1 MTTDGTEATGTDASG
16 RAADAAA
23 TPAPR
28 PRKTAA
34 RARAKGRPRSKAAEA
49 KLWGERTAW
58 LLLGLCLLRLAI
70 NGLSLIPIH
79 FDEAQYWA
87 YGRELAFGHYS
98 KPPLVGWL
106 IELSTSIFGDTL
118 FGLRFFAPLAHLA
131 IGALIF
137 LTARRLFD
145 ARTGFWAA
153 LVYSAAPG
161 VSISA
166 LLMTTDPPMMAG
178 WALALYASVR
188 IAEVR
193 PGKKTPEPWAWWAV
207 MGFGIGAGMLAKY
220 TGGVFV
226 VGALGYALMSRE
238 RPIAPTRRKGA
249 MIAAGTALLT
259 LSPNLIWNAGH
270 GFVTFA
276 HLGENAEIRPDR
288 GLVHPDELGEFLGA
302 QFGVIGPVA
311 FLAVLAALAMF
322 ARAEARSDWKARL
335 LAWQTAPLLV
345 AMCVQALLSQAQPN
359 WAAPAYV
366 AGSILAARFL
376 LARDWSRAL
385 RLHAWIG
392 GVALAAVL
400 ALGAVYMVWAQ
411 DLPRSPDP
419 FKKMRIGG
427 PFCEAALSAME
438 GEGAEALLSN
448 DRRRLSECLFQG
460 GLDFPD
466 AAIWDPDGRPSNHFE
481 FRSRLE
487 AGDARLFLLAVEGE
501 ALGEDIAARFVSA
514 IPLGVGEFR
523 THEDRSVRYTL
534 WLVEGFEGY

>member
-1 MTTDGTEATGTDASG
+1 MTTDGTDA
-16 RAADAAA
+16 
-23 TPAPR
+23 PKPR
-28 PRKTAA
+28 RAA
-34 RARAKGRPRSKAAEA
+34 RAAAKPAGRPRGKAAEA
-49 KLWGERTAW
+49 ALWRERTLW

-70 NGLSLIPIH
+70 NAAALVPVH

-106 IELSTSIFGDTL
+106 IEASTAVFGDTL

-131 IGALIF
+131 IGAMIF

-161 VSISA
+161 VSVSA

-178 WALALYASVR
+178 WALALYALVR
-188 IAEVR
+188 VAEVR
-193 PGKKTPEPWAWWAV
+193 PGKKTAEPYAWWAV
-207 MGFGIGAGMLAKY
+207 MGAAVGAGMMAKY

-226 VGALGYALMSRE
+226 AGALGYALLSRE

-249 MIAAGTALLT
+249 LIALAAGLAALG
-259 LSPNLIWNAGH
+259 PNLVWNAGN

-288 GLVHPDELGEFLGA
+288 GLVHPGEFGEFFGA

-311 FLAVLAALAMF
+311 FAAILAALALM
-322 ARAEARSDWKARL
+322 AKAEARADWKARL
-335 LAWQTAPLLV
+335 LAWQTAPLLG

-376 LARDWSRAL
+376 LARDWGGRAL

-392 GVALAAVL
+392 GAALAGVL
-400 ALGAVYMVWAQ
+400 ALGAVYSVWAT
-411 DLPRSPDP
+411 DLPRAGDP

-438 GEGAEALLSN
+438 GEGADALLSN

-460 GLDFPD
+460 GLDFTD
-466 AAIWDPDGRPSNHFE
+466 AAIWDPDGRVSNHFE

-487 AGDARLFLLAVEGE
+487 PGDARLFLLAVEGE
-501 ALGEDIAARFVSA
+501 ALGEDIAGRFLSA
-514 IPLGVGEFR
+514 EPLGTGEFR
-523 THEDRSVRYTL
+523 THEDRAVSYSL